1 MKSGMFSL
9 RPDPLEHPQHRLVG
23 AAVQRAVEGGHP
35 GGHRRVGVDLR
46 GADRADG
53 VGRAVLLVVGV
64 QDEQDVE
71 RLDQPLVGVELL
83 LAHLEQHRQEV
94 RGVAEVVVGVDE
106 RLALGVP
113 ERPRAEGR
121 HLGDHPHD
129 LHVPVVGVADVAGVG
144 IERRQGPDRRHQH
157 PHRVRVVAEA
167 LHELLDVLVHE
178 RVVGDLVHP
187 RVVLR
192 LRRQAAVHQQVGDL
206 EEVGLLGELLDRVPA
221 VLEDPLLAVDVGDGA
236 AARGGVDETG
246 VVDRES
252 GCVLAGLDL
261 SDVGGL
267 DGAVG
272 DRYVVLLPGAVV
284 PDGQRLSLFLG
295 HPANLVGVR
304 ERPSGGERPS
314 LVELAS
320 AAARWSQEGLW
331 STPRC

>member
-1 MKSGMFSL
+1 M
-9 RPDPLEHPQHRLVG
+9 
-23 AAVQRAVEGGHP
+23 
-35 GGHRRVGVDLR
+35 
-46 GADRADG
+46 
-53 VGRAVLLVVGV
+53 VGV
-64 QDEQDVE
+64 QDEQHVE

-113 ERPRAEGR
+113 ERPGAEGR

-192 LRRQAAVHQQVGDL
+192 LRRQGAVHQQVGDL
-206 EEVGLLGELLDRVPA
+206 EEVGLLGQLLDGVAA

-236 AARGGVDETG
+236 AARGGVDEAG
-246 VVDRES
+246 VVDREP
-252 GCVLAGLDL
+252 GCVLVGLDL
-261 SDVGGL
+261 PDVGGL

-284 PDGQRLSLFLG
+284 PDGQRLSRCLG
-295 HPANLVGVR
+295 SPSQPSR
-304 ERPSGGERPS
+304 RP
-314 LVELAS
+314 
-320 AAARWSQEGLW
+320 
-331 STPRC
+331 